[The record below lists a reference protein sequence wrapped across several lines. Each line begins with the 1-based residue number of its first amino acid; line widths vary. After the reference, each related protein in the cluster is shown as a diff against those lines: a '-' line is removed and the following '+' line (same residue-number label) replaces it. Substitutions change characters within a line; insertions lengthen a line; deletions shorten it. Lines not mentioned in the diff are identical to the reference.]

1 MVCYFA
7 LNTMHCEHVDS
18 LLFRISY
25 SQVAAII
32 ERNVVRGGRA
42 SIVHAWNEHAFRV
55 LASTTG
61 CSSTPCLR
69 VYILQFA
76 TPLPTTSSST
86 AVNKYTKI
94 VPPMLLFK

>member
-1 MVCYFA
+1 MLFRFKYNA
-7 LNTMHCEHVDS
+7 LRARRLFT
-18 LLFRISY
+18 FRISY

-32 ERNVVRGGRA
+32 ERNVVLRGRA
-42 SIVHAWNEHAFRV
+42 SILHAWNEHAFRV
-55 LASTTG
+55 LPVVPLVAQVLRA
-61 CSSTPCLR
+61 LR

>member
-1 MVCYFA
+1 MV
-7 LNTMHCEHVDS
+7 L
-18 LLFRISY
+18 
-25 SQVAAII
+25 
-32 ERNVVRGGRA
+32 VRRGRA
-42 SIVHAWNEHAFRV
+42 SILHAWNEHAFRV
-55 LASTTG
+55 LVPVPLVAQVLRA
-61 CSSTPCLR
+61 LR